1 MHHPFSA
8 LQSAEPDGNRRGR
21 SLSPVKIRSN
31 RPKKQNNADFW
42 PKIKVFCHFLTFF
55 DVFGPFL
62 TIFRQKIAFLGPS
75 SIIAEILEIQIN
87 SRREMINIAPPSRRF
102 GVRWLDAA
110 FTEFTDG
117 FSCSSFHDH
126 DSRGRLYLQ
135 GFWCS
140 SRSESGICFRMRLTE
155 ALLHRRRDH
164 ADSPGNY
171 VPSPCTWLSPV
182 LYFFPAASSISTNV
196 PTKIVE
202 ELKNGQKVPQNV
214 KKWPKNA
221 QKRLKT
227 AKNSKK
233 WPKIEN

>member
-1 MHHPFSA
+1 MSA
-8 LQSAEPDGNRRGR
+8 DKSKTYEE
-21 SLSPVKIRSN
+21 
-31 RPKKQNNADFW
+31 QN
-42 PKIKVFCHFLTFF
+42 
-55 DVFGPFL
+55 
-62 TIFRQKIAFLGPS
+62 S
-75 SIIAEILEIQIN
+75 
-87 SRREMINIAPPSRRF
+87 
-102 GVRWLDAA
+102 GVRHDGPLDRP
-110 FTEFTDG
+110 
-117 FSCSSFHDH
+117 SHK
-126 DSRGRLYLQ
+126 
-135 GFWCS
+135 

-233 WPKIEN
+233 WPKIENL